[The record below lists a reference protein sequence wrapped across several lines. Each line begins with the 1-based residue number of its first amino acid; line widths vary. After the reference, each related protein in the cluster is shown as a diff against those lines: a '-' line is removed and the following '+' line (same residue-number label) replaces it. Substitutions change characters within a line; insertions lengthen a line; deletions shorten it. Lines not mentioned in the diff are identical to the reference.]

1 MKDALSR
8 VTLGARVRRVAC
20 TFIGIA
26 FTGVYLATKSHWSA
40 AQERGMWHLML
51 VMTITAITAAA
62 FRGWY
67 L

>member
-1 MKDALSR
+1 MKDALSE
-8 VTLGARVRRVAC
+8 VTLGARVRKAAC
-20 TFIGIA
+20 TFIGTA

-40 AQERGMWHLML
+40 AQEHGMWHLML

-62 FRGWY
+62 FREWY